1 MIILEA
7 IGAIFSILGAYLM
20 SLSGKENTKPLY
32 FGFICFFISNLA
44 LLTFFTLTGK
54 VPVIIQMILFFVTA
68 IIGIYKLTQ
77 NRKRDVRIIVF
88 VLMIYISILIL
99 KILPNM
105 EQIDFK
111 ILLVDFIASL
121 IAIIGSFLLSSHN
134 HIIRSYAFICF
145 FVADVIFVY
154 IGYTNAFYF
163 FMVQS
168 AFYLY
173 TSLKGYKNTMKEELE
188 LLKKN
193 REKKRSLK

>member
-1 MIILEA
+1 MMIILEA

-20 SLSGKENTKPLY
+20 SLSGNGNTKPLY
-32 FGFICFFISNLA
+32 LGFICFFVSNLA

-54 VPVIIQMILFFVTA
+54 IPVIIQMILFFVTA

-77 NRKRDVRIIVF
+77 NRKRDVQIISF
-88 VLMIYISILIL
+88 VLSIYILIF
-99 KILPNM
+99 IFTVLPNM
-105 EQIDFK
+105 AQTDFK

-134 HIIRSYAFICF
+134 HVVRSYAFICF

-173 TSLKGYKNTMKEELE
+173 TSLKGYSNTMKNEIELF
-188 LLKKN
+188 
-193 REKKRSLK
+193 KKRIKDGKK

>member
-20 SLSGKENTKPLY
+20 SLSGKGNTKPLY
-32 FGFICFFISNLA
+32 LGFICFFVSNLA

-54 VPVIIQMILFFVTA
+54 IPVIIQMILFFVTA

-77 NRKRDVRIIVF
+77 NRKRDVQIISF
-88 VLMIYISILIL
+88 VLVIYILIF
-99 KILPNM
+99 IFTVVPNM
-105 EQIDFK
+105 AQTDFK

-121 IAIIGSFLLSSHN
+121 IAITGSFLLSSHN
-134 HIIRSYAFICF
+134 HVIRSYAFICF

-173 TSLKGYKNTMKEELE
+173 TSLKGYSNTMKNEIELF
-188 LLKKN
+188 
-193 REKKRSLK
+193 KKRIKDGKK

>member
-7 IGAIFSILGAYLM
+7 MGAIFSILGAYLM
-20 SLSGKENTKPLY
+20 SLSGKGNTKPLY
-32 FGFICFFISNLA
+32 LGFICFFISNLA

-77 NRKRDVRIIVF
+77 NRKRDVQIMAF
-88 VLMIYISILIL
+88 VLVIYISIFIFTV
-99 KILPNM
+99 LPNM
-105 EQIDFK
+105 GQIDFE
-111 ILLVDFIASL
+111 ILLVDFVASI

-134 HIIRSYAFICF
+134 HVIRSYAFICF

-154 IGYTNAFYF
+154 IGYTNTFYF
-163 FMVQS
+163 FMIQS

-173 TSLKGYKNTMKEELE
+173 TSLKGYSNTMKDEIEI
-188 LLKKN
+188 LKKRIKN
-193 REKKRSLK
+193 GKTR

>member
-7 IGAIFSILGAYLM
+7 FGAIFSILGAYLM
-20 SLSGKENTKPLY
+20 SLSGKGNTKPLY
-32 FGFICFFISNLA
+32 LGFICFFVSNLA

-54 VPVIIQMILFFVTA
+54 IPVIIQMILFFVTA

-77 NRKRDVRIIVF
+77 NRKRDVQIISF
-88 VLMIYISILIL
+88 VLVIYILIF
-99 KILPNM
+99 IFTVVPNM
-105 EQIDFK
+105 AQTDFK

-121 IAIIGSFLLSSHN
+121 IAITGSFLLSSHN
-134 HIIRSYAFICF
+134 HVIRSYAFICF

-173 TSLKGYKNTMKEELE
+173 TSLKGYSNTMKNEIELF
-188 LLKKN
+188 
-193 REKKRSLK
+193 KKRIKDGKK